1 MDKLREM
8 ERSGEMRTRQ
18 GNFQVVMAKL
28 THVESLR
35 QSFEGCHG
43 VFHTSAF
50 TDPAGLS
57 GYTVS
62 LSIYLSVCVFHLLT
76 PTHHQQ

>member
-1 MDKLREM
+1 M
-8 ERSGEMRTRQ
+8 ERYGEIR
-18 GNFQVVMAKL
+18 NNLEIIIAKL
-28 THVESLR
+28 SDVDSLEKA
-35 QSFEGCHG
+35 FEGCHG

-62 LSIYLSVCVFHLLT
+62 VFCLFDFNYLKYFD
-76 PTHHQQ
+76 